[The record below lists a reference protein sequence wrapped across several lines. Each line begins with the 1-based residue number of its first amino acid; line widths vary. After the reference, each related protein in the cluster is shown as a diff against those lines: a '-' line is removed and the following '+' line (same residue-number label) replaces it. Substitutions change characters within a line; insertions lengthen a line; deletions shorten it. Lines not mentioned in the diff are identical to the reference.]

1 MISSFSIAQAQQKD
15 ISTEKMRVDGNC
27 EMCKKRIE
35 NAAYI
40 GGVKEAVWDEKTHM
54 LTVTYR
60 PSKTSMD
67 DVAKHIAHA
76 GYDNDKVKAT
86 EEEYN
91 KLPKCCAYKTA
102 TCNH

>member
-1 MISSFSIAQAQQKD
+1 MKRFIVFLLVIISSFSIASAQQKKD
-15 ISTEKMRVDGNC
+15 IATEKMRVEGNC

-35 NAAYI
+35 NAAYTS
-40 GGVKEAVWDEKTHM
+40 GVKEAVWDEKTHI

-76 GYDNDKVKAT
+76 GYDNEKVKAT
-86 EEEYN
+86 DYEYN
-91 KLPKCCAYKTA
+91 KLPK
-102 TCNH
+102 